1 MKYNGVKVVGKLDG
15 WRIVALDAPWFNQEP
30 MVGDVFEWE
39 GRIAAITERGTRD
52 VTDDYIA
59 LFDPHWL
66 IEVEV
71 EETYESIRD
80 MTRG

>member
-1 MKYNGVKVVGKLDG
+1 MKYNGVKIVGKLDG
-15 WRIVALDAPWFNQEP
+15 GRVVALNQPWFNHEP
-30 MVGDVFEWE
+30 MPDDIIEWE
-39 GRIAAITERGTRD
+39 GRITAITQRGTRD
-52 VTDDYIA
+52 VTDEYIA

-66 IEVEV
+66 VEVEV

>member
-1 MKYNGVKVVGKLDG
+1 MKYNGVKIVGKLDG
-15 WRIVALDAPWFNQEP
+15 WRIVAHEVPEFVHEP
-30 MVGDVFEWE
+30 MVDDVFEWE
-39 GRIAAITERGTRD
+39 GRIAAITQRGTRD
-52 VTDDYIA
+52 VTDEYIA